1 MSSASS
7 TAIYAS
13 PSLSD
18 LHKIA
23 QDWNEMS
30 LDPCLSFSCMDAY
43 ACLHATSHADN
54 PMNGRPAAADSWS
67 ASSLAADTD
76 ILAPYQ
82 NIAIKHMIGYFLIRQ
97 I

>member
-7 TAIYAS
+7 AAIYAS

-54 PMNGRPAAADSWS
+54 PMHGRPAAAD
-67 ASSLAADTD
+67 
-76 ILAPYQ
+76 I
-82 NIAIKHMIGYFLIRQ
+82 
-97 I
+97 